1 MIKCLAFS
9 LLMALATASGGP
21 NAGQRVDDHL
31 IRVGLDDNARAI
43 PAPVATPSPA
53 APALNAP
60 PASTDPAACEGV
72 TFTRSLKY
80 GENSLNILDVATG
93 QSSGMRRPVVVFVA
107 GDSFTGDRST
117 TVANPLIEQ
126 AMCFAG
132 RNGLVAFSVS
142 YRLAP
147 AASWPAGSK
156 DVAAAIS
163 WIHENADLFGGDKQE
178 IIPIG
183 YATGAY
189 HLASF
194 LAHPEFQ
201 ERDSYVAGAVLVSG
215 VYRPT
220 QDAGDGEKSY
230 FGTDA
235 SKYDS
240 QSALTG
246 LTAVDVPLLVA
257 WSQDDGPRF
266 VSQGEKLKDLLCG
279 AGHCPRFALLTKRG
293 SPASVFDLDGAG
305 GDLHERLRQLIGQI
319 DARGLP

>member
-1 MIKCLAFS
+1 
-9 LLMALATASGGP
+9 MALTAVTSP
-21 NAGQRVDDHL
+21 SHAGQRFEDNL
-31 IRVGLDDNARAI
+31 IRVGLDDDPRAT
-43 PAPVATPSPA
+43 PAPAVTPIPA
-53 APALNAP
+53 APAVNEP
-60 PASTDPAACEGV
+60 PLSTDPAACDGV

-80 GENSLNILDVATG
+80 GQDSRNVVDVATG
-93 QSSGMRRPVVVFVA
+93 QVSGVRRPVVVFVA

-147 AASWPAGSK
+147 AAPWPAGSR

-183 YATGAY
+183 YATGAF

-201 ERDSYVAGAVLVSG
+201 ERDSYIAGAVMVSG

-220 QDAGDGEKSY
+220 PDAGDGEKSY
-230 FGTDA
+230 FGTDT

-240 QSALTG
+240 QSALPG
-246 LTAVDVPLLVA
+246 LIKLDVPLLVA
-257 WSQDDGPRF
+257 WAQTDAPRL
-266 VSQGEKLKDLLCG
+266 VTQGEKLMDLLCG
-279 AGHCPRFALLTKRG
+279 AGHCPRFALLTKPG